1 MSKQVFARSAAKITK
16 DMMTFPL
23 NAPESSQILS
33 VQTGTWGDNA
43 VLLVSGKPVPPAE
56 SGAFVVPATEDG
68 KTITVRLKT
77 GFLDT
82 VPVAYVND
90 RAIRLL
96 PPLALWDYLL
106 LGLPLGLLLVGG
118 ALGGII
124 GAVCAYGNVALFRG
138 LQAGQKPPLLR
149 YALPLLVTLGAVA
162 LHRGLLFAVV
172 GLLHTLTP
180 AVPPR

>member
-1 MSKQVFARSAAKITK
+1 
-16 DMMTFPL
+16 MMTFPL
-23 NAPESSQILS
+23 NAPESSQTLS

-43 VLLVSGKPVPPAE
+43 VLLANGKPIPPTE
-56 SGAFVVPATEDG
+56 NGAFVVPG
-68 KTITVRLKT
+68 KNDQTIMIRLKT

-90 RAIRLL
+90 RPVRLL

-106 LGLPLGLLLVGG
+106 IGLPLGLLLVGG

-138 LQAGQKPPLLR
+138 LQAGQKNAALR
-149 YALPLLVTLGAVA
+149 YVLPLLVTLGAVA

-172 GLLHTLTP
+172 ALLHTLTP